1 MQDFNLFY
9 FWLYRFRWNIVA
21 FLLCYECSIGHLLTP
36 FMGQFKRHPFIV
48 FESFYFILSSFFLS
62 EWLLLALTCCFV
74 CKFSV
79 EQGNT
84 TGNHNTYIVWMK
96 FCWNVPNDTGRNISE
111 RERRA
116 WFSAEVVEFIAIF
129 LLNAFTLATYI
140 RNRHLRKGSTYLII
154 NLTVADLL
162 VAIVARTSIIFEEG
176 NLETLKGLKQ
186 DLSLQSFLYFT
197 LHVLFS
203 VASLANISL
212 ISLERLH
219 ATLFPYRHC
228 LVGTRVYLATILCSW
243 LFSLTFSSVLSLL
256 TFRASLA
263 SFLYVITSYIFLSL
277 LILTVSYSIIIST
290 VKNNPHTP
298 NAGTALSKER
308 KLTVTLFTVT
318 VVFFLT
324 ILPWAIFT
332 FVPQRIWS
340 KLCPAVISRIH
351 YSFDFI
357 YFFNS
362 IVNPLIYAVRMQEF
376 RKAARKLFCTKTSEL
391 ARVQPMEPLTLYV
404 RTQAIPVEERT

>member
-1 MQDFNLFY
+1 MN
-9 FWLYRFRWNIVA
+9 
-21 FLLCYECSIGHLLTP
+21 E
-36 FMGQFKRHPFIV
+36 
-48 FESFYFILSSFFLS
+48 
-62 EWLLLALTCCFV
+62 
-74 CKFSV
+74 
-79 EQGNT
+79 
-84 TGNHNTYIVWMK
+84 
-96 FCWNVPNDTGRNISE
+96 TGRIFSE

-116 WFSAEVVEFIAIF
+116 WFAAQVVEFIAIF

-140 RNRHLRKGSTYLII
+140 RNRHLRKRSTYLII

-162 VAIVARTSIIFEEG
+162 VATAAGPSIIFEED
-176 NLETLKGLKQ
+176 NHKLETVKGLEQ
-186 DLSLQSFLYFT
+186 DLSLQSFLCFI
-197 LHVLFS
+197 LQVLFS

-228 LVGTRVYLATILCSW
+228 LVGTRVYLGTIFCSW
-243 LFSLTFSSVLSLL
+243 LFSLTLSSVFSLL
-256 TFRASLA
+256 SFRVSPA
-263 SFLYVITSYIFLSL
+263 SFLYASAAYVFLSL

-318 VVFFLT
+318 VVSFLA
-324 ILPWAIFT
+324 ILPWAIWT
-332 FVPQRIWS
+332 VVLQRIWS
-340 KLCPAVISRIH
+340 KLCPVVLFRIE
-351 YSFDFI
+351 YSF
-357 YFFNS
+357 YSLYLFNS
-362 IVNPLIYAVRMQEF
+362 MVNPLIYAVRMQEF
-376 RKAARKLFCTKTSEL
+376 RRAARKLFCTKTSEL